1 MTKLKQYLPLG
12 IALFFG
18 WLTIIGLL
26 FNLSIISDLV
36 LGWAGFLSAAALLL
50 GILNL
55 IIVHFN
61 RTFRQRNLYSGAL
74 ILSMIFIY
82 ALAFTD
88 ARGMTIGGVQAAFTW
103 VQAPLEAAVASLL
116 AFFLLFA
123 GFQMLK
129 RNQTWGS
136 ALFIGSAILI
146 LVINTLLVTSLL
158 PDSLTDVFQ
167 QIRRI
172 LEDVITVAGVR
183 GLLLGVA
190 LGTILF
196 GLRVLI
202 GWERPYNK

>member
-1 MTKLKQYLPLG
+1 
-12 IALFFG
+12 
-18 WLTIIGLL
+18 
-26 FNLSIISDLV
+26 
-36 LGWAGFLSAAALLL
+36 
-50 GILNL
+50 
-55 IIVHFN
+55 
-61 RTFRQRNLYSGAL
+61 
-74 ILSMIFIY
+74 
-82 ALAFTD
+82 
-88 ARGMTIGGVQAAFTW
+88 
-103 VQAPLEAAVASLL
+103 
-116 AFFLLFA
+116 
-123 GFQMLK
+123 MLK